1 MLSDLRFAF
10 RQLAKSPGFTIVAL
24 ITLALGIGLNTSMF
38 SVLNVLLFRAP
49 PYPDSSRLVR
59 LFRTSPQ
66 SQMWPHSVANFFDH
80 QAQNQVFER
89 MAAATWATFNLAEP
103 GTPAEQLHG
112 WAVTA
117 SLFPTLGVQPELGRW
132 FTGDEDQPG
141 RNQVMVITHELWV
154 GRFAADPQVI
164 GRTLRINGESVT
176 VVGVMPAGFVYPFLW
191 GPVDAWRPIAFTAE
205 QRQNRGDNWL
215 QVIARLKRGVSVAQA
230 DTEMRGLA
238 ARLGREYPKD
248 NGQDGLRVVDLQWS
262 CMDELGHSISWFT
275 MGLGIVVLLIASA
288 NLANLQLARAAT
300 RNREYALRGA
310 LGASRWQLM
319 RPLLVESVSLALC
332 GGLLGLLMA
341 VWGNDFIGSRMQIGD
356 QTGTELPLDLR
367 VLGFAFFVSL
377 FAGVIC
383 GTAPAWSA
391 ARLNVNDTLKQGG
404 RSATGGRAHHRF
416 KHALVVSQIALAL
429 TLLAGAGFFIR
440 GFQNYLGRDPG
451 WNPNGVWSGSVAL
464 PEQQYNTSEKMRDF
478 QRRLLERLRAIPGVE
493 RAALSSAMPVYGYF
507 NSFNIV
513 VEGQPVPP
521 RGQEPLIEQARV
533 SSDFFAVIGVPMHAG
548 RIFADSLRDTDP
560 PVAIINES
568 TARRFWPGESAIG
581 KRLKGMGNDNWLEV
595 IGVVGDVRYPARPSG
610 PDTKLQLYR
619 PLIQSPGTYLHVA
632 LRSSIAPAALTDAV
646 RHVITEI
653 DPDLPVQK
661 PGSVRQEMA
670 KAGANFDLVS
680 QLLVCS
686 AALGLLLSALGIYG
700 VVANLTVQRTQEIG
714 IRLALGAT
722 RADVLWL
729 VLRAGVRLAC
739 LGTVVGLAGAF
750 ALRQVFRAG
759 MPALAGNENWTM
771 VLVTLALVAIALVA
785 CWLPARRATKVDPI
799 IALRAE

>member
-1 MLSDLRFAF
+1 MNDLRFAL
-10 RQLAKSPGFTIVAL
+10 RQLAKSPGFTAVAL
-24 ITLALGIGLNTSMF
+24 LTLALGIGLNTSMF
-38 SVLNVLLFRAP
+38 SIINVLMFRAL
-49 PYPDSSRLVR
+49 PYPDSGRLVR
-59 LFRTSPQ
+59 VFRTSPQ
-66 SQMWPHSVANFFDH
+66 SRMWPHSVANFLDH
-80 QAQNQVFER
+80 QAQNHVFEK
-89 MAAATWATFNLAEP
+89 MAAAAWATFNLAEP

-112 WAVTA
+112 MAVTA
-117 SLFPTLGVQPELGRW
+117 DYFPMLGVQPELGRW
-132 FTGDEDQPG
+132 FNAEENQPG
-141 RNQVMVITHELWV
+141 RNQVMMITHELWA
-154 GRFAADPQVI
+154 GRYATDPQII
-164 GRTLRINGESVT
+164 GRTLRINGESVS
-176 VVGVMPAGFVYPFLW
+176 VVGVMPAGFVYPFLF

-205 QRQNRGDNWL
+205 QRQSRGNNWL
-215 QVIARLKRGVSVAQA
+215 QVIARLKPGVSVAQA
-230 DTEMRGLA
+230 DAEMRGLA
-238 ARLGREYPKD
+238 ARFGREFPQD
-248 NGQDGLRVVDLQWS
+248 NGQDGLRVLDLQHS
-262 CMDELGHSISWFT
+262 CMDDLGHSISWFT

-310 LGASRWQLM
+310 LGASCWQLM
-319 RPLLVESVSLALC
+319 RPLLVESVCLALC
-332 GGLLGLLMA
+332 GGALGLLVS
-341 VWGNDFIGSRMQIGD
+341 VWGNDFIGRRMQIGD

-377 FAGVIC
+377 LAGVVC

-416 KHALVVSQIALAL
+416 KHALVVSQITLAL

-451 WNPNGVWSGSVAL
+451 WNPDGVWSGSVAL
-464 PEQQYNTSEKMRDF
+464 PEQQYNTPEKMRAF
-478 QRRLLERLRAIPGVE
+478 QPRLLDRLGAIPGVE
-493 RAALSSAMPVYGYF
+493 RAALSTAMPIFGFF

-513 VEGQPVPP
+513 IEGQPVPP

-533 SSDFFAVIGVPMHAG
+533 SPDFFAVIGVPVHAG
-548 RIFADSLRDTDP
+548 RVFADSLRDADP
-560 PVAIINES
+560 PVAIVNES

-581 KRLKGMGNDNWLEV
+581 KRLRGMGNDNWLEV

-619 PLIQSPGTYLHVA
+619 PLVQSPGTYLHVA

-646 RHVITEI
+646 RRAIAEI
-653 DPDLPVQK
+653 DPGLPVQK

-700 VVANLTVQRTQEIG
+700 VVASLMVQRIHEIG

-722 RADVLWL
+722 RANVLWL
-729 VLRAGVRLAC
+729 VLRLGVRLA
-739 LGTVVGLAGAF
+739 LAGTILGLAGATP
-750 ALRQVFRAG
+750 LRQLFRAA
-759 MPALAGNENWTM
+759 MPTLAGTETWTM
-771 VLVTLALVAIALVA
+771 VLVTLGLATVALVA